1 MHIYLMH
8 ENDYIQTLYN
18 SEIKMLQE
26 RRSF

>member
-8 ENDYIQTLYN
+8 ENDHIQTLYN
-18 SEIKMLQE
+18 SEKEMLQE